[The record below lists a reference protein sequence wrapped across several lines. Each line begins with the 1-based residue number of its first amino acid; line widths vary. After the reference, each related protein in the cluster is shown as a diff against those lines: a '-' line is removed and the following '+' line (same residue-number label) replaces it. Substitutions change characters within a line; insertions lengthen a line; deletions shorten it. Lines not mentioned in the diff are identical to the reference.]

1 MSDKEKEKEINVP
14 PQEIKPELENE
25 EEEPVDEE
33 LQKQIKEV
41 KIDNS
46 VFSGSQKK
54 DKKKK
59 HDKKNSK
66 KKGIDFMEYANKNNI
81 QVNLEYEEDKYEN
94 NNYHNDDR
102 KYNNNK
108 KYDNR
113 NKNYNN
119 KRGGYKNNSNNNN
132 NYNNNQNRGFKFGG
146 NKFDFINQKNFE
158 NHFYQ
163 FPTFKDDNEIK
174 DYIENLFSEQTLNK
188 DLYLRY
194 RINDKGQILI
204 NDLANYTSLNKNNI
218 DSNKIIDLMK
228 DSNKLEKCEI
238 EGKNYLTIKNFSELK
253 LLTIDEINENK
264 KQMKNQRKQQQYI
277 YQNQMA
283 SMYGMGIND
292 NKMPNF
298 IFHLDPY
305 HSMPPQQMYLAQP
318 FNNNNNQ

>member
-174 DYIENLFSEQTLNK
+174 DYIENLFTEQTLNK
-188 DLYLRY
+188 DIFLRNK
-194 RINDKGQILI
+194 INEKGQILI
-204 NDLANYTSLNKNNI
+204 DDLTNYISLKKNNV
-218 DSNKIIDLMK
+218 DSNKILNLMK
-228 DSNKLEKCEI
+228 DSNTLEI

-253 LLTIDEINENK
+253 LLSINEIYENK
-264 KQMKNQRKQQQYI
+264 RQIKNQRQQQNMYP
-277 YQNQMA
+277 NQMYNFG
-283 SMYGMGIND
+283 MRFNYGQ
-292 NKMPNF
+292 MPNF
-298 IFHLDPY
+298 IPGQPY
-305 HSMPPQQMYLAQP
+305 YGMPLQNMYMY
-318 FNNNNNQ
+318 NNNNNNP